1 MLLCLY
7 LPSSNRMLVR
17 LVFLLS
23 FLQLGCCIYSVF
35 CLSFCL
41 FLANKRVHNFIHS
54 RNIEGHLKF
63 MAWQVTRMIGLP
75 YAEESMI
82 IC

>member
-41 FLANKRVHNFIHS
+41 FWRINVFIS
-54 RNIEGHLKF
+54 GTTRTSV
-63 MAWQVTRMIGLP
+63 VTND
-75 YAEESMI
+75 SV
-82 IC
+82 

>member
-1 MLLCLY
+1 
-7 LPSSNRMLVR
+7 V
-17 LVFLLS
+17 
-23 FLQLGCCIYSVF
+23 G
-35 CLSFCL
+35 
-41 FLANKRVHNFIHS
+41 LAVVDTFAKVKEHNFIHS

-63 MAWQVTRMIGLP
+63 VAWQVTRMIGLP

>member
-23 FLQLGCCIYSVF
+23 FFATRLLYILCFLSVI
-35 CLSFCL
+35 LP
-41 FLANKRVHNFIHS
+41 FLANKRVH
-54 RNIEGHLKF
+54 
-63 MAWQVTRMIGLP
+63 
-75 YAEESMI
+75 
-82 IC
+82 

>member
-23 FLQLGCCIYSVF
+23 FFCNSFVVYTLFSV
-35 CLSFCL
+35 C
-41 FLANKRVHNFIHS
+41 HS
-54 RNIEGHLKF
+54 AFFGE
-63 MAWQVTRMIGLP
+63 
-75 YAEESMI
+75 
-82 IC
+82 